1 MDYQIQRY
9 KNDPNYVP
17 VTTAD
22 GTSTGGI
29 FYNKNDKS
37 FVELQTTYNSTTGN
51 ARYTPVV
58 IKKDDPKWGNLWKKH
73 QKDIQN
79 YINIQN
85 GGIVKEDLFK
95 PSLGTATLGPSSGAK
110 GKTLTYPH
118 EYKSGGDDAYFRSSD
133 TDYIIFEFGEYI
145 PPFGKDL
152 GAEKKDGGKVTSP
165 RVTEAYDLYQLS
177 SNLKPKDIKYANN
190 DPVGARISNRCILPI
205 PQDLST
211 EIKQNW
217 EAKSFSAIG
226 VAAIKAAEGDLSRI
240 PETIDNSDVL
250 QAAQAAIKASVLN
263 NIPGVGGNITLN
275 DILGATRGLIIN
287 PNAEMLYDSPDLRE
301 IGMTFKMIARN
312 KWEAIEIN
320 SICNWFRTASLPRW
334 GAGESVD
341 PRDLIGKDADEL
353 VSGDNFLRVPYL
365 CKFTFMRGSSP
376 HPYLAQ
382 YKPCAV
388 TGIEVNYTPDGTYA
402 TYTDGSPVATELRI
416 RFAETKLI
424 FQQDMVDG
432 KF

>member
-1 MDYQIQRY
+1 MFAFNKYWEKPPWIPVSVYNTPAGAAGVYYNPETKVFLERSVSGGQPFAPTHEQGTPRY
-9 KNDPNYVP
+9 N
-17 VTTAD
+17 
-22 GTSTGGI
+22 
-29 FYNKNDKS
+29 
-37 FVELQTTYNSTTGN
+37 EL
-51 ARYTPVV
+51 
-58 IKKDDPKWGNLWKKH
+58 WLKH

-79 YINIQN
+79 YITIQS
-85 GGIVKEDLFK
+85 GGTSVEQLFT
-95 PSLGTATLGPSSGAK
+95 PSSGSATLGPSSGAK

-118 EYKSGGDDAYFRSSD
+118 EHKSGGDDAYFKSSD
-133 TDYIIFEFGEYI
+133 TDYVIFEFGEYI

-152 GAEKKDGGKVTSP
+152 GAEKKDDAGKVTSP

-190 DPVGARISNRCILPI
+190 DPVGSRISNRCILPI

-240 PETIDNSDVL
+240 PETIENSDVL

-263 NIPGVGGNITLN
+263 TIPGVGGNISLN

-341 PRDLIGKDADEL
+341 PNDLIGKDADEL

-424 FQQDMVDG
+424 FQQDMVEG

>member
-1 MDYQIQRY
+1 MFGFNQYWKKPPWIPVSVYGTAGIAGVYYNPETKVFFEAASSGGVSSSNTIKQGDPRY
-9 KNDPNYVP
+9 ND
-17 VTTAD
+17 
-22 GTSTGGI
+22 
-29 FYNKNDKS
+29 
-37 FVELQTTYNSTTGN
+37 
-51 ARYTPVV
+51 
-58 IKKDDPKWGNLWKKH
+58 LWKKH
-73 QKDIQN
+73 QKNIQN
-79 YINIQN
+79 YITIQN
-85 GGIVKEDLFK
+85 GGIRPNQLFK
-95 PSLGTATLGPSSGAK
+95 PTAGSSTLGPSSGAK
-110 GKTLTYPH
+110 GKTLAYPK
-118 EYKSGGDDAYFRSSD
+118 EKVGDDSYFTSKD

-152 GAEKKDGGKVTSP
+152 GAEQKDTAGKVTRA
-165 RVTEAYDLYQLS
+165 RVVESYDLYQLS
-177 SNLKPKDIKYANN
+177 SNLKPQDVTYANHSN
-190 DPVGARISNRCILPI
+190 EGNRTSNRCILPI

-240 PETIDNSDVL
+240 PESIDNSDVL
-250 QAAQAAIKASVLN
+250 TAAAAAIKSSVLN
-263 NIPGVGGNITLN
+263 SIPGVGGNISLN

-301 IGMTFKMIARN
+301 IAMSFKMIARS
-312 KWEAIEIN
+312 KAEAVEIQ

-334 GAGESVD
+334 GSGENVD
-341 PRDLIGKDADEL
+341 PASLIGKEADEL

-365 CKFTFMRGSSP
+365 CKFTFMKGSDP

-402 TYTDGSPVATELRI
+402 TYSDGAPVATELRI

-424 FQQDMVDG
+424 FQQDMVNG

>member
-1 MDYQIQRY
+1 MFAFNKYWEKPPWIPVSVYNTPAGAAGVYYNPETKVFLERSVSGGQPFAPTHEQGTPRY
-9 KNDPNYVP
+9 N
-17 VTTAD
+17 
-22 GTSTGGI
+22 
-29 FYNKNDKS
+29 
-37 FVELQTTYNSTTGN
+37 EL
-51 ARYTPVV
+51 
-58 IKKDDPKWGNLWKKH
+58 WLKH

-79 YINIQN
+79 YITIQS
-85 GGIVKEDLFK
+85 GGTSVEQLFT
-95 PSLGTATLGPSSGAK
+95 PSSGSATLGPSSGAK

-118 EYKSGGDDAYFRSSD
+118 EHKSGGDDAYFKSSD
-133 TDYIIFEFGEYI
+133 TDYVIFEFGEYI

-152 GAEKKDGGKVTSP
+152 GAEKKDDAGKVTSP

-240 PETIDNSDVL
+240 PETIENSDVL

-263 NIPGVGGNITLN
+263 TIPGVGGNISLN

-334 GAGESVD
+334 GAGENVD
-341 PRDLIGKDADEL
+341 PRDLIGKEADEL

-376 HPYLAQ
+376 HPYLNQ
-382 YKPCAV
+382 YKPCA
-388 TGIEVNYTPDGTYA
+388 GIEVNYTPDGTCLL
-402 TYTDGSPVATELRI
+402 YTSPSPRDKRQSRMPSSA
-416 RFAETKLI
+416 
-424 FQQDMVDG
+424 
-432 KF
+432 

>member
-1 MDYQIQRY
+1 MAAQYENNPDYI
-9 KNDPNYVP
+9 P
-17 VTTAD
+17 VKSGPGPTN
-22 GTSTGGI
+22 
-29 FYNKNDKS
+29 YNKLYYNKVTKT
-37 FVELQTTYNSTTGN
+37 FVEFVSQALPGGGY
-51 ARYTPVV
+51 RYDPFE
-58 IKKDDPKWGNLWKKH
+58 IKKGDPRWGDLWKKH

-85 GGIVKEDLFK
+85 GGIEKEDLFK

-110 GKTLTYPH
+110 GKTLTYPK
-118 EYKSGGDDAYFRSSD
+118 EKVEDDSYFTSKN
-133 TDYIIFEFGEYI
+133 TDYVIFEFGEYI

-152 GAEKKDGGKVTSP
+152 GAEKKDDAGKVTSP

-226 VAAIKAAEGDLSRI
+226 VAGIKAAEGDLSRI

-312 KWEAIEIN
+312 KAEAVEIQ

-365 CKFTFMRGSSP
+365 CKFTFMQGSDP

-402 TYTDGSPVATELRI
+402 TYTDGAPVATELRI

>member
-1 MDYQIQRY
+1 MAVQYA
-9 KNDPNYVP
+9 NDPNYIP
-17 VTTAD
+17 VQ
-22 GTSTGGI
+22 TSPGLGNLGKI
-29 FYNKNDKS
+29 YYNKQTKT
-37 FVELQTTYNSTTGN
+37 FVEFSSTVNPITGDPIYTT
-51 ARYTPVV
+51 VE
-58 IKKDDPKWGNLWKKH
+58 IKKGDARWGDLWKKH

-85 GGIVKEDLFK
+85 GGIEKEDLFK

-110 GKTLTYPH
+110 GKTLTYPK
-118 EYKSGGDDAYFRSSD
+118 EKVEDDSYFTSKD

-177 SNLKPKDIKYANN
+177 SKLKPKDIKYANN

-312 KWEAIEIN
+312 KAEAIEIQ

-365 CKFTFMRGSSP
+365 CKFTFMRGSGA

-424 FQQDMVDG
+424 FQQDMVEG

>member
-1 MDYQIQRY
+1 MDSSLRICNFKWTRKSILQ
-9 KNDPNYVP
+9 PE
-17 VTTAD
+17 T
-22 GTSTGGI
+22 
-29 FYNKNDKS
+29 KS
-37 FVELQTTYNSTTGN
+37 FVELQTTSFPGGVSSQEYEQGS
-51 ARYTPVV
+51 ARYN
-58 IKKDDPKWGNLWKKH
+58 DLWKKH
-73 QKDIQN
+73 QKH
-79 YINIQN
+79 INDYVTTAN
-85 GGIVKEDLFK
+85 GGIRPEQLFN
-95 PSLGTATLGPSSGAK
+95 PSSGSATLGSSADAK

-133 TDYIIFEFGEYI
+133 TDYVIFEFGEYI

-152 GAEKKDGGKVTSP
+152 GAEKKDDAGKVTSP

-190 DPVGARISNRCILPI
+190 DPVGARTSNRCILPV

-240 PETIDNSDVL
+240 PESIENSDVL
-250 QAAQAAIKASVLN
+250 CNTAAIKSSVLN
-263 NIPGVGGNITLN
+263 SIPGVGGNISLN

-341 PRDLIGKDADEL
+341 PNDLIGKDADEL

-376 HPYLAQ
+376 HPYLNQ

-424 FQQDMVDG
+424 FQQDMVSG